1 MRFGI
6 VSDLIACSGP
16 KYEHAAVFKF
26 GVQLAFDAQEDMAFD
41 TPVVGQVAGRV
52 FDHPDPD
59 AAEVLRLPVGNAGLA
74 GVFGAFNL

>member
-6 VSDLIACSGP
+6 VGDLIACSRP
-16 KYEHAAVFKF
+16 KNEYAAVFKF
-26 GVQLAFDAQEDMAFD
+26 GVQFAFDAQEDMAFD

-59 AAEVLRLPVGNAGLA
+59 AAEVLRLPVGNAALA
-74 GVFGAFNL
+74 AVFGAFNG